1 MIMSLCSVISINAE
15 DVPADIA
22 FKTSNALYA
31 HAVSGSEDAEAWLQ
45 WQSAHDED
53 YNEIDP
59 EDKYFFLPSSA
70 DADKVDIY
78 NAFSGK
84 VSVNGVEINPGEAAC
99 VPYEVD
105 KDYTVEADEHA
116 YTLCFLKSN
125 AEAAIYVN
133 NDDADG
139 EGTDLITVL
148 NDNKENSSKATGA
161 IVTPD
166 GKIDNTPVKK
176 IKGRGNTTW
185 MKAKKPYNIT
195 YDKKVSIA
203 GMAASKKFSLLANYQ
218 DDSLSR
224 NRFLYDLSDAVGLP
238 YASDSRF
245 VDFYANGYY
254 WGSYQICEKI
264 EVGSNSL
271 VGDFEEDAYLN
282 EDGTVKEDFPFL
294 CEVDSGAKDG
304 EDYYVKLSNGQKIT
318 IKAPELDDEDDGY
331 EEVMSY
337 VKSKF
342 EAFYNAAKSKTADL
356 SAYAD
361 VDSLAKIY
369 LINELGKNWDSG
381 VSSLY
386 FTYHQDEEGV
396 YKFSASPVWDYDNS
410 LGNANGIAN
419 ELKSIGVSDYTEPTG
434 WWCKFKGTNSGSKTS
449 SNIMNRFAQNTPLL
463 NRAKEIWKEEFIP
476 ALKHFSGEAFN
487 ETVNADFYT
496 AENYFS
502 LIEKSAEMNYISGW
516 LLDTGNWIADHSSL
530 VKATFDSETNTYYV
544 NKYPTSYPET
554 FGGMYDYCRD
564 WMLARAAWMS
574 KEMAGTGVKVEV
586 VDNGEEIVT
595 EPASEETQPVT
606 DATQSEKDETQPVTD
621 ETQPVTNETQPV
633 TVQPEP
639 DETAAPT
646 EAPTQA
652 VTAGPATAPSA
663 DKTVSKQANPVKVK
677 AKTCKVKAK
686 SLKKKAVKIKIK
698 KLLKITGAQ
707 GKITYAKVKKGTAK
721 AIYKKIK
728 INKKNGKITLKK
740 GKYKKKTYKVKIKI
754 VVAGNDKYS
763 AKTLTATA
771 KIKIK

>member
-1 MIMSLCSVISINAE
+1 MKRIISVFLALLMIMSLCSVISINAE

-22 FKTSNALYA
+22 FKTSDALYA

-78 NAFSGK
+78 NAFSEK

-105 KDYTVEADEHA
+105 KDYTVEADGNA
-116 YTLCFLKSN
+116 YNLCFLKSN

-133 NDDADG
+133 NDNADG

-218 DDSLSR
+218 DDALSR

-238 YASDSRF
+238 YASDSRY

-304 EDYYVKLSNGQKIT
+304 EDYYVKLNNGQKIT
-318 IKAPELDDEDDGY
+318 IKAPELDDEDDRY
-331 EEVMSY
+331 EEVKSY

-386 FTYHQDEEGV
+386 FTYQQDENGV
-396 YKFSASPVWDYDNS
+396 FKFSASPVWDYDNS

-434 WWCKFKGTNSGSKTS
+434 WWCKFKGSGSGSKTS
-449 SNIMNRFAQNTPLL
+449 SNIMNRFAQNTPIL
-463 NRAKEIWKEEFIP
+463 NRAKEIWKEKFIP
-476 ALKHFSGEAFN
+476 ALKHFSGEAFDEN
-487 ETVNADFYT
+487 INADFYT
-496 AENYFS
+496 AENYFN
-502 LIEKSAEMNYISGW
+502 LIEKSGEMNYISGW
-516 LLDTGNWIADHSSL
+516 LLDTGDWIADHSSL
-530 VKATFDSETNTYYV
+530 VKASFDSEKNTYYI
-544 NKYPTSYPET
+544 NKYPTYYPQT
-554 FGGMYDYCRD
+554 FEGMYDYCRD

-595 EPASEETQPVT
+595 EPVTEETRPAT
-606 DATQSEKDETQPVTD
+606 DA
-621 ETQPVTNETQPV
+621 TQPVTNETQPK
-633 TVQPEP
+633 P

-646 EAPTQA
+646 QAPS
-652 VTAGPATAPSA
+652 TAP
-663 DKTVSKQANPVKVK
+663 KTVSKQANPVKVK

-686 SLKKKAVKIKIK
+686 SLKKKAVKIKIN

-707 GKITYAKVKKGTAK
+707 GTVTYAKVKKGTSK

-740 GKYKKKTYKVKIKI
+740 GKYKKKTYKVKLKI
-754 VVAGNDKYS
+754 TVAGNDKYN
-763 AKTLTATA
+763 AKTLTKIS